1 LHGRANEERLLDGLR
16 EQVRAGQS
24 GALVMVGEAGVGKT
38 ALLRYVAERAAADF
52 RVAEIAGVE
61 SEIELPYA
69 GLHQLCSPMLSRL
82 ESVPRPQRLAL
93 SVAFGLSDGD
103 APDRFLVG
111 LATLSL
117 LAQEAENR
125 PLMCVID
132 DAQWLD
138 DASAQVLGFVARRLV
153 AESVAMVFA
162 AREFA
167 ERRPLAGLPE
177 VRIGGLSDA
186 DARALLATVVPGR
199 VDDRVVDRIVA
210 ETGGNPLA
218 LLELPRGVTSAELAG
233 GFGLPDAARVP
244 AQLEEHYLR
253 RMRDLPEPTQRLMLI
268 AAADA
273 IGDASTVWRAAE
285 TLGVAV
291 DAAAPAASEQ
301 LLEIGTRVRFHHPLV
316 RSAVYRSASL
326 VDRRAAHGALAA
338 ATDPATD
345 PDRRAWH
352 LAHAAAGPD
361 AEIASELEQ
370 SAGRA
375 RARGGS
381 AAAAALMERSA
392 NLTPAPVTRLERRLA
407 TAQFNL
413 EAGAFDKALGVLA
426 EAEAETTDEFA
437 RARVE
442 LLRGLV
448 ASASSAGSVAPL
460 LLLKAAKRLEP
471 LDAALARQTYLDA
484 WSAALFA
491 GHLADPDGDVVEVS
505 RAATAAP
512 RLRHPAG
519 PFDELLDGLAT
530 LITQSRAAAAP
541 ILRHAVD
548 ALLTDEFAV
557 ADWLHWGVLA
567 SSAAV
572 TLWDFESW
580 SATSSRQVELAR
592 EVGALAMLSV
602 ALNGQAM
609 IAAWSGDLEA
619 AGALVAE
626 DDAIKHATGAQIA
639 PYGAMLLAAYQG
651 RIADATALVTTTIED
666 SIVRGEGLG
675 VDLARWTAAILN
687 NGVGRYEQALAMA
700 SPASAETPGLYIST
714 WMLPERIEA
723 AVRCGQPEVAASALQ
738 EFMTAAEP
746 GDSDWGLG
754 VAARS
759 QAMLTEG
766 QRAESFYR
774 ESIERLSR
782 TRILTELARTHLLCG
797 EWLRREN
804 RRVDARQHLRTAH
817 EMFLRMSADGFA
829 ERARR
834 ELAATGEQVRKRRDE
849 ARTELTA
856 QEEHIARL
864 ARDGRTNPEIA
875 AELFI
880 SARTVEWHL
889 RKVFTKLGI
898 TSRRDLKDTL
908 PTRGP

>member
-1 LHGRANEERLLDGLR
+1 
-16 EQVRAGQS
+16 
-24 GALVMVGEAGVGKT
+24 
-38 ALLRYVAERAAADF
+38 
-52 RVAEIAGVE
+52 
-61 SEIELPYA
+61 
-69 GLHQLCSPMLSRL
+69 
-82 ESVPRPQRLAL
+82 
-93 SVAFGLSDGD
+93 
-103 APDRFLVG
+103 
-111 LATLSL
+111 
-117 LAQEAENR
+117 
-125 PLMCVID
+125 
-132 DAQWLD
+132 
-138 DASAQVLGFVARRLV
+138 
-153 AESVAMVFA
+153 
-162 AREFA
+162 
-167 ERRPLAGLPE
+167 
-177 VRIGGLSDA
+177 
-186 DARALLATVVPGR
+186 
-199 VDDRVVDRIVA
+199 
-210 ETGGNPLA
+210 
-218 LLELPRGVTSAELAG
+218 
-233 GFGLPDAARVP
+233 
-244 AQLEEHYLR
+244 
-253 RMRDLPEPTQRLMLI
+253 
-268 AAADA
+268 
-273 IGDASTVWRAAE
+273 
-285 TLGVAV
+285 
-291 DAAAPAASEQ
+291 
-301 LLEIGTRVRFHHPLV
+301 
-316 RSAVYRSASL
+316 
-326 VDRRAAHGALAA
+326 
-338 ATDPATD
+338 
-345 PDRRAWH
+345 
-352 LAHAAAGPD
+352 
-361 AEIASELEQ
+361 
-370 SAGRA
+370 
-375 RARGGS
+375 
-381 AAAAALMERSA
+381 
-392 NLTPAPVTRLERRLA
+392 
-407 TAQFNL
+407 
-413 EAGAFDKALGVLA
+413 
-426 EAEAETTDEFA
+426 
-437 RARVE
+437 
-442 LLRGLV
+442 
-448 ASASSAGSVAPL
+448 
-460 LLLKAAKRLEP
+460 
-471 LDAALARQTYLDA
+471 
-484 WSAALFA
+484 
-491 GHLADPDGDVVEVS
+491 
-505 RAATAAP
+505 
-512 RLRHPAG
+512 
-519 PFDELLDGLAT
+519 
-530 LITQSRAAAAP
+530 
-541 ILRHAVD
+541 
-548 ALLTDEFAV
+548 
-557 ADWLHWGVLA
+557 
-567 SSAAV
+567 V

-889 RKVFTKLGI
+889 RKVFTKLDI
-898 TSRRDLKDTL
+898 SSRKEL
-908 PTRGP
+908 RGALAGVPDAGGVTTH